1 MAEKLTWHGSKL
13 LSRQTPRWGQ
23 DKTYPTMWRVRLLDG
38 SGSLSDMVNRTRVKD
53 VRRCAVEARHAVV
66 AATHEAAPHSVEQRS
81 KRPTAWLGWEDSN
94 SEIVDANYLF
104 ERSHRFA
111 GIQPNS
117 GFGDSAALGIRAGM
131 LARATPAEL
140 LQAASPLNV

>member
-1 MAEKLTWHGSKL
+1 MAEKLSKL

-53 VRRCAVEARHAVV
+53 VRRCAVEARHAVL

-81 KRPTAWLGWEDSN
+81 KRPTAWLGMKDSN
-94 SEIVDANYLF
+94 SETSPQIISLKGRTDFRESSRILALETIRVRA
-104 ERSHRFA
+104 
-111 GIQPNS
+111 
-117 GFGDSAALGIRAGM
+117 AALGC
-131 LARATPAEL
+131 
-140 LQAASPLNV
+140 AACAKCRLSICRS

>member
-66 AATHEAAPHSVEQRS
+66 AAAHGLAVDDAGAHAEPDQRLEAKAKTRRFKKP
-81 KRPTAWLGWEDSN
+81 L
-94 SEIVDANYLF
+94 LF
-104 ERSHRFA
+104 AYHMS
-111 GIQPNS
+111 
-117 GFGDSAALGIRAGM
+117 
-131 LARATPAEL
+131 
-140 LQAASPLNV
+140 